1 MFGGKLMAKRIEE
14 LEPEFCLYSLYDEK
28 QKIFIR
34 KNCWLGFASGPIKI
48 YGDIKKAKA
57 ELKYWVNKPGME
69 VKIVRLGIDKIFE
82 NYEV

>member
-1 MFGGKLMAKRIEE
+1 MAKRTEE

-28 QKIFIR
+28 SKTFIR
-34 KNCWLGFASGPIKI
+34 KNSGFGFATGPIKI
-48 YGDIKKAKA
+48 YGDIKKAKS
-57 ELKYWVNKPGME
+57 ELKYWVNVPGLN